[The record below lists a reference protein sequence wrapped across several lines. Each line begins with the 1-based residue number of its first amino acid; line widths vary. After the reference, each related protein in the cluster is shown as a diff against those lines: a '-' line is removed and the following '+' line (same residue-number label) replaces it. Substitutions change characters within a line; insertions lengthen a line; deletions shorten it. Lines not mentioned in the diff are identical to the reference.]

1 MEICPIL
8 WALHIKAAIMPRTQP
23 TISLDLQ
30 QLAQDLGARL
40 ALARGRRKL
49 TTMLFAERM
58 GVSRN
63 TLARLESGDPGVSL
77 GMYLKAL
84 RILGLESSLELVAK
98 DDPLGRKLQDQVTLE
113 AMPARPPRAPRRAQ
127 PKPPDTTKPGT
138 QLPAFSTLLK
148 RKP

>member
-1 MEICPIL
+1 
-8 WALHIKAAIMPRTQP
+8 MPRVQP
-23 TISLDLQ
+23 TISHDLQ

-49 TTMLFAERM
+49 STTLFAERM

-63 TLARLESGDPGVSL
+63 TLARLERGDPGVSL

-98 DDPLGRKLQDQVTLE
+98 DDPLGRQLQDHATLA
-113 AMPARPPRAPRRAQ
+113 AMPARTPRAAPHTQ
-127 PKPPDTTKPGT
+127 PESSNATKPDIQAPT
-138 QLPAFSTLLK
+138 FSSLLK

>member
-1 MEICPIL
+1 MTFT
-8 WALHIKAAIMPRTQP
+8 MPRTQP
-23 TISLDLQ
+23 TISQDLQ

-49 TTMLFAERM
+49 STTLFAERM

-63 TLARLESGDPGVSL
+63 TLARLERGDPGVSL

-84 RILGLESSLELVAK
+84 RILGLESSLEFVAK

-113 AMPARPPRAPRRAQ
+113 AMPARTPRPPRRAQ
-127 PKPPDTTKPGT
+127 PDTTKAGT
-138 QLPAFSTLLK
+138 QRPTFSSLLK

>member
-1 MEICPIL
+1 
-8 WALHIKAAIMPRTQP
+8 MPRVQP
-23 TISLDLQ
+23 QISPDLK

-49 TTMLFAERM
+49 TTTLFAERM
-58 GVSRN
+58 GISRN
-63 TLARLESGDPGVSL
+63 TLARLESGDPAVSL

-113 AMPARPPRAPRRAQ
+113 AMPARPPRVPTSSLDL
-127 PKPPDTTKPGT
+127 PPDPSH
-138 QLPAFSTLLK
+138 PFSDLLK
-148 RKP
+148 KKS